1 MIMKI
6 LNILL
11 TIFNYYAFGQNNFHQ
26 KTETFIDS
34 ERNNRA
40 INIEIWEPESYSQHP
55 LIILSHGTGGNRL
68 SQAWIAESLVKD
80 GYLVMA
86 LDHYGNTFDNL
97 FPPYFVRYWERP
109 LDVQFLLNQLEKD
122 SNWREKIDF
131 DKIGMIG
138 FSLGG
143 YTTLALAGAELDCDT
158 FQKTSLQPENED
170 LLTIPEL
177 GNLASYVR
185 EIDCKNVPNS
195 FLEKRISSFIS
206 LAPAL
211 DPFAKINQIDGS
223 NVFIMRA
230 EQDEVTPIETNASIF
245 HQVFEN
251 SHYEILKGEIGH
263 YIFLNVVDN
272 YPTELNIFFQDAVGI
287 NRAQIHQEVLEKIK
301 NHLKKTL

>member
-1 MIMKI
+1 MKI
-6 LNILL
+6 LNIIL
-11 TIFNYYAFGQNNFHQ
+11 TICSYYVFGQNNFHQ

-34 ERNNRA
+34 VRNNRP
-40 INIEIWEPESYSQHP
+40 INIEIWEPESPPQHP

-68 SQAWIAESLVKD
+68 SQAWIAESRVKD

-86 LDHYGNTFDNL
+86 LDHYGNTFDNPI
-97 FPPYFVRYWERP
+97 PPYFVRYWERP

-122 SNWREKIDF
+122 SKWREKIDF

-177 GNLASYVR
+177 GNLASYVQ

-211 DPFAKINQIDGS
+211 GPFAKINQIDGS
-223 NVFIMRA
+223 NVFIMGA
-230 EQDEVTPIETNASIF
+230 EQDKVTPIESNASIF
-245 HQVFEN
+245 HQVFERSN
-251 SHYEILKGEIGH
+251 YEILKGEIGH